1 MEEVEQEIQDLWSAS
16 SDELTS
22 LLGLNALPL
31 FKSPGEMLHLARSG
45 ALAGGATVMGYEY
58 KSDEL
63 KQIGHSFLERWKG
76 EIRAAICG
84 NRELLAKE
92 RETAL
97 NQMHLLVSSI
107 VVALT
112 THIPALAPFSPLLLV
127 LSVMIVKSGLA
138 AWCAE
143 PRPDPGAHRAEKRPG
158 TGPKIRQ

>member
-1 MEEVEQEIQDLWSAS
+1 MGATEQQIQDLWSAS

-31 FKSPGEMLHLARSG
+31 EKSPVEVLHLARSG
-45 ALAGGATVMGYEY
+45 ALSGGATVMGSEY

-63 KQIGHSFLERWKG
+63 KHVGQTFLQRWRS

-92 RETAL
+92 REAAL
-97 NQMHLLVSSI
+97 NQMHLLVSS
-107 VVALT
+107 VVLALT
-112 THIPALAPFSPLLLV
+112 TQIPALAPFGALLLV

-138 AWCAE
+138 AWCA
-143 PRPDPGAHRAEKRPG
+143 D
-158 TGPKIRQ
+158 